1 MYPFYH
7 GSALDLFD
15 GFLRPY
21 KRPSV
26 YVISDSQLAEY
37 KQAQLQQELAE
48 LDRLIDSHKQSIER
62 LEDTKIKLTQD
73 VQRTSLSSLTP
84 DSLPASEHSELK
96 QEL

>member
-15 GFLRPY
+15 GFIRPY

-37 KQAQLQQELAE
+37 KQAQLDRELAE

-73 VQRTSLSSLTP
+73 VQRTSPSELTP
-84 DSLPASEHSELK
+84 DSLPASEHSE
-96 QEL
+96 